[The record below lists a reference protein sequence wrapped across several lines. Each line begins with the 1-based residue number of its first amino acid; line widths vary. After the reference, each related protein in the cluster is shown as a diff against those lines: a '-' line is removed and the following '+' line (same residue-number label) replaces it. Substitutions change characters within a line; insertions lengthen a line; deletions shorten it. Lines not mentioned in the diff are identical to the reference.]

1 MMEKKHKSGFVNIVG
16 NPNVGKS
23 TLMNILVGERVSII
37 TSKAQTTRHRILGI
51 VNTDDM
57 QIVYSDTPG
66 VLTPNYKLQES
77 MLNFSNSAL
86 GDADVLLYVTDVVE
100 TVDKNEAFLQ
110 KVQNIDCPVLL
121 IINKIDLSNQAD
133 LEKMVALWKE
143 LLPKAEIIPVS
154 AQSKF
159 NVDYIKRRIE
169 DLMPESPPYFE
180 KDALTDKPAR
190 FFVTEIIREKIL
202 LYYQKEIPYA
212 CEVVVELFKEE
223 AELIHIK
230 SLIIVERDSQKG
242 IIIGH
247 QGQALKKVGA
257 MARKTSNAFLVRRF
271 FLEMF
276 VKVER
281 IGETVITC
289 CETLVISWINNS
301 TQKGKF
307 MGNIVAIVGRPNVG
321 KSTLFNRLTQTRQA
335 IVDDEAG
342 TTRDRNYGKVEWTG
356 KKFSLIDT
364 GGWVVNSDDIFEEE
378 INKQVHIAIEEAD
391 VILFVVDVLNG
402 ITDLDTQVAQILRRS
417 KKPLVLVAN
426 KADNFDLHY
435 SAAEFYAFGLGDP
448 FCVSAINGSGSGD
461 LLDAIIAKFK
471 EEKRGRGV
479 GGIAAYCCNWSS

>member
-180 KDALTDKPAR
+180 KDALTDRPAR

-202 LYYQKEIPYA
+202 LNYDKEIPYSV
-212 CEVVVELFKEE
+212 EVVVEKFTETN
-223 AELIHIK
+223 
-230 SLIIVERDSQKG
+230 SLIKINVIIYVERESQKG

-247 QGQALKKVGA
+247 SGKSLKKIGSE
-257 MARKTSNAFLVRRF
+257 ARLDIEKFFEKKV
-271 FLEMF
+271 FLEIF
-276 VKVER
+276 VKVEKDWR
-281 IGETVITC
+281 NRDKQ
-289 CETLVISWINNS
+289 L
-301 TQKGKF
+301 
-307 MGNIVAIVGRPNVG
+307 
-321 KSTLFNRLTQTRQA
+321 KSF
-335 IVDDEAG
+335 G
-342 TTRDRNYGKVEWTG
+342 Y
-356 KKFSLIDT
+356 
-364 GGWVVNSDDIFEEE
+364 DI
-378 INKQVHIAIEEAD
+378 
-391 VILFVVDVLNG
+391 
-402 ITDLDTQVAQILRRS
+402 
-417 KKPLVLVAN
+417 
-426 KADNFDLHY
+426 
-435 SAAEFYAFGLGDP
+435 
-448 FCVSAINGSGSGD
+448 
-461 LLDAIIAKFK
+461 
-471 EEKRGRGV
+471 
-479 GGIAAYCCNWSS
+479 